1 MDKGDCFL
9 YILGFSLSVNTWFN
23 FVFVSF
29 FRQDH
34 LLNFGSG
41 FSRGRDCCRP
51 KSDRWFFFWF
61 GPFHAGDFGWGA
73 GAWLVSGKGEALW
86 VELNLR
92 VEACGSSYF
101 DISYF
106 LQCFY
111 SVLVAKNHHW
121 SRFLVDEY
129 SFTYIF

>member
-1 MDKGDCFL
+1 M
-9 YILGFSLSVNTWFN
+9 
-23 FVFVSF
+23 
-29 FRQDH
+29 
-34 LLNFGSG
+34 SG
-41 FSRGRDCCRP
+41 T
-51 KSDRWFFFWF
+51 FFF
-61 GPFHAGDFGWGA
+61 
-73 GAWLVSGKGEALW
+73 LVWAQRPPQRRKCRG
-86 VELNLR
+86 VEHNLR
-92 VEACGSSYF
+92 VEAFGSSYF